1 MEQLLDKLHT
11 KINEMLDSCNPSTTP
26 TICSLISTPKGR
38 KKVVILI
45 EKNVFQLNMTIGEA
59 INNIDDEFDINSYIE

>member
-1 MEQLLDKLHT
+1 MEELLDKLHT
-11 KINEMLDSCNPSTTP
+11 KINEMLDSCSPSTTP

-38 KKVVILI
+38 KKVFILV

-59 INNIDDEFDINSYIE
+59 INSIDDEFDINSYIE